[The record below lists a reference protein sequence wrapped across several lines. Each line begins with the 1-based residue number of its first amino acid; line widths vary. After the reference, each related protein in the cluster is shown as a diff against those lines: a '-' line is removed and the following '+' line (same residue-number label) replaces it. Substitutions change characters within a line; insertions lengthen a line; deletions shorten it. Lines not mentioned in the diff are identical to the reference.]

1 MLEYWIWLAHTSALS
16 EQEKAGLVKQ
26 SQSPEDIYF
35 ASRKSQAA
43 DDLSDAR
50 KILEDCRRLQI
61 QIVTFADADYPFR
74 LRHIPD
80 PPMVL
85 YYKGKLPDFQND
97 PAIGIVGTRK
107 ASTYG
112 LQTARQLGYQIGKCG
127 AVVVTGMA
135 YGIDAMA
142 ASGALT
148 AGQCV
153 VGVLGS
159 GADIVYPKSNRHLFR
174 EVESF
179 GCLISEF
186 APGTPPFRQNFPK
199 RNRLISG
206 LSDGVLVVE
215 APEGSGA
222 LITARRALEQGRD
235 VFVVPGNIDQ
245 PGFAGSN
252 QLLKEGATLAASGWD
267 VLCEYQSR
275 YPDKLHKEVEIP
287 ASFSEEKP
295 LDKVAQ
301 EVKIPGELSSLKEKL
316 EKKPIDK
323 NPSTAY
329 SDVNAIA
336 QTLTGTEKAVVL
348 ALASGPVPL
357 EDLIA
362 ATGVAS
368 GKLLP
373 SLTLLEI
380 RGIVKRLPGK
390 RISLK

>member
-1 MLEYWIWLAHTSALS
+1 MLEYWIWLAQTSDLP
-16 EQEKAGLVKQ
+16 EKEKVALVKQ

-35 ASRKSQAA
+35 ARRKSQTE

-50 KILEDCRRLQI
+50 KILEDCRHLEI
-61 QIVTFADADYPFR
+61 QIVTFSDADYPFR

-142 ASGALT
+142 ASGTLM

-153 VGVLGS
+153 VGVLGC
-159 GADIVYPKSNRHLFR
+159 GVDIVYPKSNKHLFCQM
-174 EVESF
+174 ESF

-186 APGTPPFRQNFPK
+186 APGTPPFRQNFPR
-199 RNRLISG
+199 RNRIISG

-235 VFVVPGNIDQ
+235 VFAVPGNIDQ

-267 VLCEYQSR
+267 VLCEYQNR
-275 YPDKLHKEVEIP
+275 YPDKLHKEEIP

-301 EVKIPGELSSLKEKL
+301 KVKIPGDLSRLKEKL

-336 QTLTGTEKAVVL
+336 QTLKGTDKAVVL
-348 ALASGPVPL
+348 ALASGPLTL
-357 EDLIA
+357 EALIA

>member
-1 MLEYWIWLAHTSALS
+1 MLEYWIWLAHTSDLPEREKVALVM
-16 EQEKAGLVKQ
+16 QCY
-26 SQSPEDIYF
+26 SPEDIYF
-35 ASRKSQAA
+35 ARRKSQAEDA
-43 DDLSDAR
+43 LSDAR
-50 KILEDCRRLQI
+50 KILEDCRRLQM
-61 QIVTFADADYPFR
+61 QIVTFSDADYPFR

-85 YYKGKLPDFQND
+85 YYKGKLPDFEND

-153 VGVLGS
+153 VGVLGN
-159 GADIVYPKSNRHLFR
+159 GADVVYPKSNRHLFR

-186 APGTPPFRQNFPK
+186 APGTPPFRQNFPR

-267 VLCEYQSR
+267 VLREYQNR
-275 YPDKLHKEVEIP
+275 YPDKLHKEEIP
-287 ASFSEEKP
+287 ASFSEENP

-301 EVKIPGELSSLKEKL
+301 EVKIPGELSRLKEKL

-357 EDLIA
+357 EALIA
-362 ATGVAS
+362 ATGVAA

-373 SLTLLEI
+373 VLTLLEI

>member
-1 MLEYWIWLAHTSALS
+1 MLEYWIWLAHTSDLPEREKVALVM
-16 EQEKAGLVKQ
+16 QCY
-26 SQSPEDIYF
+26 SPEDIYF
-35 ASRKSQAA
+35 ARRKSQAEDA
-43 DDLSDAR
+43 LSDAR

-61 QIVTFADADYPFR
+61 QIVTFSDADYPFR

-85 YYKGKLPDFQND
+85 YYKGKLPDFEND

-153 VGVLGS
+153 VGVLGC
-159 GADIVYPKSNRHLFR
+159 GVDIVYPKSNRHLFR
-174 EVESF
+174 EMDSF

-186 APGTPPFRQNFPK
+186 APGTPPFRQNFPR
-199 RNRLISG
+199 RNRIISG

-267 VLCEYQSR
+267 VLCEYQNR
-275 YPDKLHKEVEIP
+275 YPDKLHEEVIP

-295 LDKVAQ
+295 LDTVAQ
-301 EVKIPGELSSLKEKL
+301 EVKIPGELSRLKEKL

-336 QTLTGTEKAVVL
+336 QTLKDTEKAVVL
-348 ALASGPVPL
+348 ALASGPLTL
-357 EDLIA
+357 EALTA

-368 GKLLP
+368 AKLLP